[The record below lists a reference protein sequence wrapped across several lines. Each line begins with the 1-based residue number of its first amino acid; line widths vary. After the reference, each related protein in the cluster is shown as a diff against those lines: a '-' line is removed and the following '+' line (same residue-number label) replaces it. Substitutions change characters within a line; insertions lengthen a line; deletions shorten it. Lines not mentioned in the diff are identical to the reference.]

1 MMVSLIIVKA
11 LDELE
16 SVEIKLTG
24 HGKLLE
30 ERQLGRI
37 GIKDML
43 MFGPEKLDEC
53 EFYSLKYGTWKEKQL
68 WGQKN

>member
-1 MMVSLIIVKA
+1 MVNCQKRGSW
-11 LDELE
+11 E
-16 SVEIKLTG
+16 G
-24 HGKLLE
+24 
-30 ERQLGRI
+30 I